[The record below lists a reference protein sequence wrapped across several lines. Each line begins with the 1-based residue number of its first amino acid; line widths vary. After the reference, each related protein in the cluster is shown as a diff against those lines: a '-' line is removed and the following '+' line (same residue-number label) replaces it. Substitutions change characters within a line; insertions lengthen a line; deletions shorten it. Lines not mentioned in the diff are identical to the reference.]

1 MVDSN
6 FIEFH
11 DVTKVFGENS
21 ALNKV
26 NFKVQRNSI
35 IGLLGPN
42 GSGKSTL
49 MKILGGLIID
59 WEGDILL
66 ENKSIKGNQ
75 SILGR
80 AGFLIENPSFYEYLN
95 AKENLEI
102 LARLTKTNTY
112 RISEVLK
119 MMNLLDNNNK
129 KVSEFSYGMK
139 QRLGI
144 AQAIIHDPDIL
155 FLDEPNNGL
164 DPVGIIQMNE
174 TIKSLNNMGKTIFI
188 STHIL
193 DNVRE
198 LCSHIAV
205 LNGGKLILY
214 DSIKDLITNSK
225 RFVIKSEKVKE
236 LRNHITTLNDIK
248 IVGFNNYH
256 VVVDTDIDLHE
267 LVYKIST
274 KHKITGVSKD
284 LDITRLFN

>member
-11 DVTKVFGENS
+11 NVTKVFGNNR

-35 IGLLGPN
+35 VGLLGPN

-75 SILGR
+75 SILSR
-80 AGFLIENPSFYEYLN
+80 AGFLIEDPSFYEYLN

-102 LARLTKTNTY
+102 LARLTKTSSY

-119 MMNLLDNNNK
+119 MMNLLGNDNK

-144 AQAIIHDPDIL
+144 AQAVLHDPDIL

-174 TIKSLNNMGKTIFI
+174 IITSLNNMGKTIFI

-205 LNGGKLILY
+205 LNSGKLILY
-214 DSIKDLITNSK
+214 DSIKDLIKSSK
-225 RFVIKSEKVKE
+225 RYVIKSEKAKE
-236 LRNHITTLNDIK
+236 LRNHITTFRDIE
-248 IVGFNNYH
+248 IVRFNNYH
-256 VVVDTDIDLHE
+256 VIVDTDIDLHE

>member
-1 MVDSN
+1 MIDSN

-102 LARLTKTNTY
+102 LARLTKTSSY

-119 MMNLLDNNNK
+119 MMNLLGSDNK

>member
-6 FIEFH
+6 FIQFH

-75 SILGR
+75 RILGR

-236 LRNHITTLNDIK
+236 LMNHITTLNDIK

-284 LDITRLFN
+284 

>member
-1 MVDSN
+1 MIDSN

-102 LARLTKTNTY
+102 LARLTKTSTY

-119 MMNLLDNNNK
+119 MMNLLDNNK

>member
-75 SILGR
+75 RILGR

-236 LRNHITTLNDIK
+236 LRNHITTLNNIK

>member
-75 SILGR
+75 RILGR

-205 LNGGKLILY
+205 LNDGKLILY

>member
-112 RISEVLK
+112 RISEVLE

-205 LNGGKLILY
+205 LNDGKLILY

>member
-1 MVDSN
+1 MIDSN

>member
-205 LNGGKLILY
+205 LNDGKLILY